1 MRSPS
6 PLPDSLVGRPFR
18 VDEAALVPI
27 PRSRTRRG
35 DLASPLWG
43 VRSPPTTS
51 FWPALRA
58 AGCVIAPDEAF
69 SHLTAA
75 RMMGLPLPQ
84 PWEPE
89 EPWHI
94 TGENELPR
102 LRRRHVVSHRSVD
115 LRGVV
120 IVDGLR
126 CTDPLTTWADL
137 AGIVALDDLVVMGDA
152 IVELGDGI
160 AISDLRRVVSARA
173 RHRGVVRMREAVDLV
188 RVGSRSPMESRT
200 RLVFLPRRPAGARAE
215 CARARRGRGVAR
227 LRRLRLAREEGG
239 RRVRRR
245 LPPHR
250 SSAMAARRGPT
261 RVRSGSRLDLRT
273 AHGAVGDGPGPSRSP
288 DPSTP
293 PAPPVT

>member
-27 PRSRTRRG
+27 PRSRTRRS

-200 RLVFLPRRPAGARAE
+200 RLVFLRCGLPEPELNAPVHVAAGEWLAFGDFVWREKKVVAEFDGDYHRTDRRQWQRDVGRRESVQEAGWTYVQLTARSVTVPAHRD
-215 CARARRGRGVAR
+215 R
-227 LRRLRLAREEGG
+227 LIRRLRQL
-239 RRVRRR
+239 
-245 LPPHR
+245 
-250 SSAMAARRGPT
+250 
-261 RVRSGSRLDLRT
+261 LR
-273 AHGAVGDGPGPSRSP
+273 
-288 DPSTP
+288 
-293 PAPPVT
+293 

>member
-1 MRSPS
+1 M
-6 PLPDSLVGRPFR
+6 
-18 VDEAALVPI
+18 
-27 PRSRTRRG
+27 
-35 DLASPLWG
+35 
-43 VRSPPTTS
+43 
-51 FWPALRA
+51 
-58 AGCVIAPDEAF
+58 IAPDEAF

-75 RMMGLPLPQ
+75 RMMGLPVPQ
-84 PWEPE
+84 LWEPE

-200 RLVFLPRRPAGARAE
+200 RLAFCRGGLPEPELNAPVHDAAGGWLAFGDFVWREKKVVAEFDGDYHRTDRRQWQRDVGRRESVQEAGWTYVQLTARSVTVP
-215 CARARRGRGVAR
+215 ARRDR
-227 LRRLRLAREEGG
+227 LIRRLRQL
-239 RRVRRR
+239 
-245 LPPHR
+245 LP
-250 SSAMAARRGPT
+250 
-261 RVRSGSRLDLRT
+261 
-273 AHGAVGDGPGPSRSP
+273 
-288 DPSTP
+288 
-293 PAPPVT
+293 

>member
-1 MRSPS
+1 MRPPS
-6 PLPDSLVGRPFR
+6 PLPDSLVDRPFR

-27 PRSRTRRG
+27 SRGRTRRG

-84 PWEPE
+84 PWGPE

-94 TGENELPR
+94 TGENDFPR
-102 LRRRHVVSHRSVD
+102 LRRRHVVAHRSVD
-115 LRGVV
+115 QRGVV

-137 AGIVALDDLVVMGDA
+137 AGTLGLDDLVVMGDA
-152 IVELGDGI
+152 IVEFCQGI
-160 AISDLRRVVSARA
+160 STGDLRQVVRARA
-173 RHRGVVRMREAVDLV
+173 GHRGVVRMREAGDLV
-188 RVGSRSPMESRT
+188 RVGSRSPMESKT
-200 RLVFLPRRPAGARAE
+200 RLMFLRGGLPEPELNAPVVDAAGEWLAFGDFVWREQRVVAEFDGDFHRTDRRQWQRDVGRRESVQEAGWTYVQLTARSVTVPAYRD
-215 CARARRGRGVAR
+215 R
-227 LRRLRLAREEGG
+227 LIRRLRQL
-239 RRVRRR
+239 
-245 LPPHR
+245 L
-250 SSAMAARRGPT
+250 
-261 RVRSGSRLDLRT
+261 L
-273 AHGAVGDGPGPSRSP
+273 
-288 DPSTP
+288 
-293 PAPPVT
+293 